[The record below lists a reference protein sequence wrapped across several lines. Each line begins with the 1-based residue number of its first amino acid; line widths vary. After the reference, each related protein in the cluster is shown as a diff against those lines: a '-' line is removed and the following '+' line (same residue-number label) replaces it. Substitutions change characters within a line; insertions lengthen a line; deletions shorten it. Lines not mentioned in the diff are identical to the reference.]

1 MSLKYDFIYI
11 ENGEA
16 VYKIPSPNELQ
27 KNMNQYDKSM
37 VIIEKE
43 KREENQEMESK
54 DFFILNPDIFQIY
67 MAKMVE
73 SNNIPNQFYMYV
85 QSILD
90 YIKYKYPKNDLDNYW
105 KKML

>member
-1 MSLKYDFIYI
+1 MSSNDDFIYI
-11 ENGEA
+11 ENGDV

-43 KREENQEMESK
+43 KGEEMESK
-54 DFFILNPDIFQIY
+54 DFFISNPEVFQIY
-67 MAKMVE
+67 MEKMVE

-85 QSILD
+85 QSILE
-90 YIKYKYPKNDLDNYW
+90 YIKHKYSKKDVDNYW

>member
-1 MSLKYDFIYI
+1 MSSKYDFIYI
-11 ENGEA
+11 ENGGA

-43 KREENQEMESK
+43 KGEENQEMESK
-54 DFFILNPDIFQIY
+54 DFFISNPEVFQIY
-67 MAKMVE
+67 IAKMVE

-85 QSILD
+85 QSILV
-90 YIKYKYPKNDLDNYW
+90 YIKHKYSKKDVADYW